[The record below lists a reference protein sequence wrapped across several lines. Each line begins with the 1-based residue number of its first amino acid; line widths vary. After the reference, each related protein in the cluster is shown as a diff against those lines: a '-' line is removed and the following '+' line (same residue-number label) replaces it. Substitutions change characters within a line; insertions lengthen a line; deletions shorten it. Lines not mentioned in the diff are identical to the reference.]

1 MSEFATAINC
11 MDGRVQLPVIK
22 WMQEQYGAPYIDMI
36 TEAGPTKYLLEGTED
51 QLAAVKAK
59 LRISAENHGSG
70 VLAIV
75 GHHDCAGNPCP
86 REEKEEQIKKA
97 VDLVHSWDLQLKVI
111 GLFVNDQWQVETVT
125 E

>member
-51 QLAAVKAK
+51 QLAAVKSK

>member
-1 MSEFATAINC
+1 